1 MAGWA
6 HINWSEPMNGARHLF
21 FGFRTRLSHES
32 IRLAMLLAP
41 SDFTRIWLNR
51 GLAIASEGMREE
63 IRTGAAIDKIELE
76 FPAHSEAIPS
86 EAEND
91 PSAQAELSP
100 KEQLKAIFESKY
112 TPHPHR
118 TGGDGF
124 WIVPAILVSLAL
136 MVGVAKLV
144 F

>member
-1 MAGWA
+1 M
-6 HINWSEPMNGARHLF
+6 LF
-21 FGFRTRLSHES
+21 KFRTRLSHES
-32 IRLAMLLAP
+32 IRLALLFAP

-51 GLAIASEGMREE
+51 GLAVASEGMREE

-91 PSAQAELSP
+91 SSTQAELLP
-100 KEQLKAIFESKY
+100 KEQLRAIFESKY

-118 TGGDGF
+118 TGPDGF
-124 WIVPAILVSLAL
+124 WIFPAVLVSLAL